1 MYQLYIGNK
10 NYSSWSLRPWVL
22 MKHFEI
28 PFEEVNKEVAGRGAN
43 DLHRAY
49 SASGLLPCLHADDFQ
64 IWDTL
69 AIAEFLNEQ
78 HPDKKLL
85 PNDIHARARARSI
98 SAEMHSGFAAL
109 RSAMPMN
116 IKMRLKGKA
125 ATEAVSAD
133 IARIEAI
140 WTEARRDYAGDKPY
154 LFGDFSIADAMY
166 APIVWR
172 LFSYNFQLTSP
183 AQTYLE
189 TMLAHPA
196 MREWEIAALAET
208 TALASYDEAVFEEY
222 GGPR

>member
-49 SASGLLPCLHADDFQ
+49 SANGLLPCLHADGFQ

-85 PNDIHARARARSI
+85 PNDIHSRARARSI
-98 SAEMHSGFAAL
+98 SAEMHSGFAVL

-140 WTEARRDYAGDKPY
+140 WTEARHGYAGDKPY

-172 LFSYNFQLTSP
+172 LFSYNVQLTSP
-183 AQTYLE
+183 AQAYLE
-189 TMLAHPA
+189 AMLAHPA
-196 MREWEIAALAET
+196 MREWEAAALAET

>member
-49 SASGLLPCLHADDFQ
+49 SANGLLPCLHADDFQ

-78 HPDKKLL
+78 HPDKKIL
-85 PNDIHARARARSI
+85 PSNVHARARARSI

-116 IKMRLKGKA
+116 IKMRLKGKV

-140 WTEARRDYAGDKPY
+140 WTEARRDYAGDQPY

-172 LFSYNFQLTSP
+172 LFSYNVQLTSP
-183 AQTYLE
+183 AQAYLE

-196 MREWEIAALAET
+196 MREWETAALAET

-222 GGPR
+222 GGSR

>member
-49 SASGLLPCLHADDFQ
+49 SASGLLPCLHAEGFQ

-172 LFSYNFQLTSP
+172 LFSYNVQLTSP
-183 AQTYLE
+183 AQAYLE
-189 TMLAHPA
+189 AMLAHPA
-196 MREWEIAALAET
+196 MREWEAAALAET
-208 TALASYDEAVFEEY
+208 TALVSYDEAVFEEY